1 MIFQI
6 IYYQRLKWY
15 SKISRLP
22 KYFTTDM
29 QGMLVLESELDSTM
43 VPIDTYTATAKVI
56 TRALLQKLTA
66 SVIKPLVDV
75 VALLVLE

>member
-1 MIFQI
+1 M
-6 IYYQRLKWY
+6 
-15 SKISRLP
+15 P

-29 QGMLVLESELDSTM
+29 QGMLVLELELDSTM

-56 TRALLQKLTA
+56 TRALLQKLIA